1 MCVPEPA
8 MCALADSAAGL
19 WAQALI
25 QGRRSTS
32 PRRLCAPGPD
42 AAQQQL
48 ILAAAG
54 AAPDH
59 GRLLP
64 WRLIE
69 VPLAQRARLG
79 AAFAQA
85 LLERDP
91 QATAEQLAQAAEK
104 AQHAPWLLLALLRLG
119 VAQGAAPRG
128 VVPGAAPR
136 GVVPGAAP
144 GAAQAAVGAGSAGA
158 EIPEH
163 ERLLAAGAA
172 LQNMLLQASALGL
185 GSCLTSGQALQSGPL
200 RRLFGLAADERALC
214 FVNIGQVERARAP
227 QQRPALAE
235 FYSRLAP
242 ADAR

>member
-91 QATAEQLAQAAEK
+91 QATAEQVAQAAEK

-119 VAQGAAPRG
+119 VAQ
-128 VVPGAAPR
+128 GAAPR

>member
-1 MCVPEPA
+1 MSVPE
-8 MCALADSAAGL
+8 LANRAAAAPDPGP

-25 QGRRSTS
+25 HGRRSTS

-59 GRLLP
+59 GRILP

-69 VPLAQRARLG
+69 VPLDQRARLG
-79 AAFAQA
+79 AAFAEA

-91 QATAEQLAQAAEK
+91 QATAEQVAQAAEK

-119 VAQGAAPRG
+119 AEAAGPAG
-128 VVPGAAPR
+128 V
-136 GVVPGAAP
+136 
-144 GAAQAAVGAGSAGA
+144 

-163 ERLLAAGAA
+163 ERLLATGAA

-214 FVNIGQVERARAP
+214 FVNIGHVAQPRAL
-227 QQRPALAE
+227 QQRPAVADY
-235 FYSRLAP
+235 FGRLAP
-242 ADAR
+242 APDAESP

>member
-1 MCVPEPA
+1 MHDRTPSEP
-8 MCALADSAAGL
+8 GH

-25 QGRRSTS
+25 QGRQSTS

-59 GRLLP
+59 GRILP

-79 AAFAQA
+79 AAFAAA

-91 QATAEQLAQAAEK
+91 QASAEQLAQAADK
-104 AQHAPWLLLALLRLG
+104 AQRAPWLLLALLRLN
-119 VAQGAAPRG
+119 A
-128 VVPGAAPR
+128 
-136 GVVPGAAP
+136 
-144 GAAQAAVGAGSAGA
+144 AGA
-158 EIPEH
+158 EVAATSTIPDH
-163 ERLLAAGAA
+163 ERLLSAGAA

-185 GSCLTSGQALQSGPL
+185 GSSLTSGQALQSGPL
-200 RRLFGLAADERALC
+200 RRLFGLADDELALC
-214 FVNIGQVERARAP
+214 FVNIGHVQQPRAQRE
-227 QQRPALAE
+227 RPAVEAY
-235 FYSRLAP
+235 FSRLAEP
-242 ADAR
+242 AST

>member
-1 MCVPEPA
+1 MQDHPV
-8 MCALADSAAGL
+8 LDRGQ

-42 AAQQQL
+42 EAQQQL
-48 ILAAAG
+48 ILAAAA

-91 QATAEQLAQAAEK
+91 QASAEQLAQAAEK

-119 VAQGAAPRG
+119 VAPGGG
-128 VVPGAAPR
+128 V
-136 GVVPGAAP
+136 AP

-214 FVNIGQVERARAP
+214 FVNIGQVERARALQP
-227 QQRPALAE
+227 RPALAD

-242 ADAR
+242 TDAH

>member
-1 MCVPEPA
+1 MQELSSVEQ
-8 MCALADSAAGL
+8 GL

-42 AAQQQL
+42 AVQQQL
-48 ILAAAG
+48 ILAAAS

-69 VPLAQRARLG
+69 VPMEQRARLG
-79 AAFAQA
+79 VAFAEA

-91 QATAEQLAQAAEK
+91 QASAEQMAQAAEK

-119 VAQGAAPRG
+119 SEGAAAG
-128 VVPGAAPR
+128 SGAAR
-136 GVVPGAAP
+136 RT
-144 GAAQAAVGAGSAGA
+144 AGA

-185 GSCLTSGQALQSGPL
+185 GSCLTSGQALQSEPL

-227 QQRPALAE
+227 QQRPALAD

-242 ADAR
+242 ADAG